1 MGTDWHDSDF
11 KAEDRDAREGFMC
24 WGLGCIAKAEPAAVL
39 LPPLSQAEHQY
50 RPGSA
55 ISQPSTAA
63 VARKCRGCLGL
74 MVNAQEPEDH
84 GVSRQSSPSTARIF
98 PSLCPTSQSGG
109 ICLELQQE
117 ESAGQSCGPHP
128 FHSCGFR
135 PSCRAV
141 SAEKRGDSA
150 FISQAQPP
158 SFASNLGHYFIKP
171 Q

>member
-1 MGTDWHDSDF
+1 MGTDWHDADF
-11 KAEDRDAREGFMC
+11 KAEDRDAREGFVC

-39 LPPLSQAEHQY
+39 FPPLSQAEHQY

-55 ISQPSTAA
+55 FSQPSTAA

-74 MVNAQEPEDH
+74 MVNAQEPKGH
-84 GVSRQSSPSTARIF
+84 GVSRKASPSTARIF
-98 PSLCPTSQSGG
+98 SSICSTSQSGG

-117 ESAGQSCGPHP
+117 ESAGQPRCPHT
-128 FHSCGFR
+128 FHSYGFC

-141 SAEKRGDSA
+141 SSEEGVASA

-158 SFASNLGHYFIKP
+158 SFAANIGHYLFKP